1 MQPARTVPAG
11 HLQISAALQGTPP
24 VGMAGVAL
32 DTVEAIDDIDSRT
45 SPARIQELAEDA
57 VAGLV
62 APPSVD
68 AHLGIAYGVS
78 RRFELD
84 ARIGPTG
91 AGAGFRV
98 QVLRKSP
105 GIYLAI
111 GAMLSFQYR
120 DFELDR
126 FTDEGRILNMR
137 RMDLRVPISFGY
149 SSSSIHVWGGPV
161 FVHSRFSTDLNFC
174 VRSRGGECQSE
185 AEVMASGSANHLAG
199 QFGLAVG
206 KGRVW
211 VAAELTVGRVWVNG
225 NAELSMPRTTQ
236 TTAFSRSGTILQP
249 ALGLLT
255 WF

>member
-11 HLQISAALQGTPP
+11 HFQVSAAIQGTPP
-24 VGMAGVAL
+24 VGMAGTAL
-32 DTVEAIDDIDSRT
+32 DTADAIDDIDSST
-45 SPARIQELAEDA
+45 SPARIQQLAEDA
-57 VAGLV
+57 IAGLV
-62 APPSVD
+62 APPSID

-91 AGAGFRV
+91 AGGGFRI
-98 QVLRKSP
+98 QLLRKSP

-111 GAMLSFQYR
+111 GAMLSLQFR

-126 FTDEGRILNMR
+126 FTDEASVLNMR

-149 SSSSIHVWGGPV
+149 SSSYIHVWGGPV
-161 FVHSRFSTDLNFC
+161 FMHSRFATDLNFC
-174 VRSRGGECQSE
+174 VRSRGGECLSE
-185 AEVMASGSANHLAG
+185 AEVSSTGGANHLAG

-211 VAAELTVGRVWVNG
+211 VAAELTIGRVWVSG
-225 NAELSMPRTTQ
+225 DAELSMPRTTQ
-236 TTAFSRSGTILQP
+236 NAEFSRSGTILQP